1 MKKDEKDELIEL
13 LSYEPGREQ
22 RLMILREVKE
32 TGKTIAEVADKYAM
46 PPLFIK
52 ADDGMIEYKGEKM
65 TPEQFN
71 AKFPYRR
78 FVTITTRKNES
89 QTKNL

>member
-32 TGKTIAEVADKYAM
+32 SGLTIAEVADKYAM

-52 ADDGMIEYKGEKM
+52 ADDGTIEYKGQKM

-71 AKFPYRR
+71 AKFPHRR
-78 FVTITTRKNES
+78 FVTIATRKNKDE
-89 QTKNL
+89 

>member
-32 TGKTIAEVADKYAM
+32 SGLTIAEVADKYAM

-52 ADDGMIEYKGEKM
+52 ADDGTIEYKGQKM

-71 AKFPYRR
+71 AKFPHRR
-78 FVTITTRKNES
+78 FVTITTRKN
-89 QTKNL
+89 KDK